1 MKEIFKSS
9 FISPDSN
16 IHPSV
21 TIGPFSIIER
31 DVEILDNSVIMN
43 NVTIKKGTRIGK
55 NNAIHANAVIGDLPQ
70 DLTFDEKV
78 SSGVRIGNNNVI
90 RESVT
95 IHRAT
100 KVGAYTQMGDN
111 NYLMACSH
119 LAHDCLVHDHVIIAN
134 NSLVAGHCEIFDH
147 AFISGNCAVHQGTR
161 VGKLA
166 MIGGLTR
173 LNVDAPPFSLTYGSE
188 ARFEGL
194 NLVGLR
200 RMKMSSDEIKKI
212 KAFYQLYYAHIP
224 KKAKEILR
232 EKKSE
237 FSKEEATIY
246 DFIMS
251 SKRGVLKP
259 KSTF

>member
-1 MKEIFKSS
+1 MKEIFKSN
-9 FISPDSN
+9 FISSNSN

-21 TIGPFSIIER
+21 TIGPFCVVEE

-43 NVTIKKGTRIGK
+43 NVTIKKGTLIGK
-55 NNAIHANAVIGDLPQ
+55 NNFIHANAVIGDLPQ
-70 DLTFDEKV
+70 DLTFDKKV
-78 SSGVRIGNNNVI
+78 KSGVRIGDNNVI
-90 RESVT
+90 RENVT

-100 KVGAYTQMGDN
+100 KTGEYTQIGNN

-119 LAHDCLVHDHVIIAN
+119 LAHDCQIHDHVIIAN
-134 NSLVAGHCEIFDH
+134 NSLIAGHSVIFDH
-147 AFISGNCAVHQGTR
+147 AFISGNCAIHQNTK

-173 LNVDAPPFSLTYGSE
+173 LNLDAPPFSLTYGSE
-188 ARFEGL
+188 ARFESL
-194 NLVGLR
+194 NLVGLK
-200 RMKMSSDEIKKI
+200 RMKMSFDKIKKI
-212 KAFYQLYYAHIP
+212 KAFYKLYYAHIP
-224 KKAKEILR
+224 KKAKEILQ
-232 EKKSE
+232 EKRDE
-237 FSKEEATIY
+237 FSKEEEIIY